1 MLIYLQ
7 KCGSFTQISFCRKIQ
22 QKLKFQ
28 QKPEETSLQEELK
41 SQLKIRV
48 AIGSLAVSQFQVTTT
63 PISCFEEEK
72 EVLKRVKS
80 LIKERSCDTRN
91 VVRTKGNI

>member
-28 QKPEETSLQEELK
+28 HKLEETSLQAELK
-41 SQLKIRV
+41 SQLKTGV
-48 AIGSLAVSQFQVTTT
+48 ATGSLVVSQFQVTTS
-63 PISCFEEEK
+63 PISCFEEEI
-72 EVLKRVKS
+72 EVLNK
-80 LIKERSCDTRN
+80 
-91 VVRTKGNI
+91 